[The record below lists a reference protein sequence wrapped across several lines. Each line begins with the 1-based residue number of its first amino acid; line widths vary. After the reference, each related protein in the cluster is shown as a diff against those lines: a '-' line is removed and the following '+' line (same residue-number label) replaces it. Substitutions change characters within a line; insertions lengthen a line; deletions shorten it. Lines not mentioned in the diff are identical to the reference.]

1 MKNFKNEIMS
11 DNWPRWT
18 GVLKNQYIADASSL
32 QLKRHSAVSLWH
44 YRHLVSNPLVGVSD
58 LNPELDWTSLTGG
71 NEATGH
77 HWAGP
82 VITAWGKIALSGAV
96 TAILTLSFR
105 GKWPQHCSII
115 FVIILLLRLTLS
127 QPADRRFDDL
137 FSSKTFYPSVQLKKK
152 LLWLMSIFDLLSLID
167 R

>member
-44 YRHLVSNPLVGVSD
+44 NGHLDSNPLVGVSD
-58 LNPELDWTSLTGG
+58 LNPGLDWTSLTGG

-115 FVIILLLRLTLS
+115 FVIILLLRLTLFS
-127 QPADRRFDDL
+127 LQTGGLMIYFHQKL
-137 FSSKTFYPSVQLKKK
+137 FTLQFNWRKNSCGWCLY
-152 LLWLMSIFDLLSLID
+152 LIYFHW
-167 R
+167 